1 MMDHIHRITKSS
13 SDFFKKS
20 EERNV
25 YNTKLFE
32 VEELFDLVDRA
43 EKIADRMIVVDSVD
57 YQCNVF

>member
-1 MMDHIHRITKSS
+1 MMNHIHRITKSS
-13 SDFFKKS
+13 SDFLKKS

-25 YNTKLFE
+25 YNTELFK